1 MAKTSDHPCI
11 AYQREKSTPPLP
23 HPPLPFLIPPP
34 AAEKVF
40 PNELHNTLQA
50 RKSRAKL
57 SSAWQHLHSCLILL
71 APSSTLLSFS
81 PSPLQQVAISHYPRL
96 KRLQGVA
103 ASASSSLTNNTPT
116 TTTTTTAQQHSTQ
129 GVAPLGGTQACPSHF
144 CTFLQMALH
153 LRPTPHCPPRLCCPL
168 ATASKS
174 YIRYM
179 KTFFKSSTKNKIK
192 KIFIEVPRWLLHCGC
207 SGCVGQWGWERRRL
221 T

>member
-1 MAKTSDHPCI
+1 MRILLAVSRPIKKATQQWLRQATTHASLI
-11 AYQREKSTPPLP
+11 RERSPLP
-23 HPPLPFLIPPP
+23 HPPLPFLIPAP

-116 TTTTTTAQQHSTQ
+116 TTTTTAQHTGRGTVGRHSS
-129 GVAPLGGTQACPSHF
+129 VPV
-144 CTFLQMALH
+144 TFLHFSANGAAPSPHSPLPPSPLLPAGNSVQKLH
-153 LRPTPHCPPRLCCPL
+153 QIHE
-168 ATASKS
+168 
-174 YIRYM
+174 
-179 KTFFKSSTKNKIK
+179 N
-192 KIFIEVPRWLLHCGC
+192 IFQKLH
-207 SGCVGQWGWERRRL
+207 
-221 T
+221 